1 MKRLAVLMVALVL
14 VVALFAGCS
23 AMMPYDENDSYYA
36 KGEYQA
42 ASEEAGYDMAAPQS
56 PQEAPAAEAED
67 GSFGAGDT
75 AANFDTMLQPS
86 VNRKIIFTGYLGIQ
100 TTNFDEDYNS
110 IKSTLAEFE
119 GYVENSSVYGT
130 KPKNWND
137 SGRTANITL
146 RVPSKRFD
154 EFIGRLKGFGETIS
168 ISTSGQDIST
178 QYFDNETRLKKLRIR
193 EERLIGLLEEAKG
206 LEDII
211 KLEQELANVAY
222 EIEMLEVN
230 LRNYD
235 SLVDFSTISIELRE
249 VNQVERV
256 TPSDQDLGTRIK
268 SGFYSVLNVL
278 ADIGEGLLIFLLAG
292 SPVLVPLA
300 LIAVI
305 VVMIV
310 KRRKKAKAEK
320 KNTGA

>member
-1 MKRLAVLMVALVL
+1 MKRLASLLVVLVL
-14 VVALFAGCS
+14 VAALFAGCS
-23 AMMPYDENDSYYA
+23 AMPYDESDSYYA

-42 ASEEAGYDMAAPQS
+42 ASEEAGYDMAVPES

-75 AANFDTMLQPS
+75 AANYDSMLQPG
-86 VNRKIIFTGYLGIQ
+86 VNRKVIFSGYLGIQ
-100 TTNFDEDYNS
+100 TTNFDEVYQS
-110 IKSTLAEFE
+110 IKSTLSEFE
-119 GYVENSSVYGT
+119 GYVENSSIYGT

-137 SGRTANITL
+137 SGRTANFTL

-154 EFIGRLKGFGETIS
+154 EFIGRLQGFGETIS

-178 QYFDNETRLKKLRIR
+178 QYFDTETRLKKLRIR

-222 EIEMLEVN
+222 EIEMHETN
-230 LRNYD
+230 LRGYD
-235 SLVDFSTISIELRE
+235 SLVDFSTINIELRE

-256 TPSDQDLGTRIK
+256 TPADKDLGTRIQT
-268 SGFYSVLNVL
+268 GFYSVLNVL

-292 SPVLVPLA
+292 SPVLIPLGI
-300 LIAVI
+300 IAVI
-305 VVMIV
+305 VVVIV
-310 KRRKKAKAEK
+310 KRRKKAKEEK
-320 KNTGA
+320 KNQNS